1 MDHPLIDNV
10 SDLSDE
16 QLDENIVK
24 LTKKY
29 FQTRNPQARQQLQ
42 TVLDMYKLEKR
53 DRFIKN
59 RMNPGNSDLDKLI
72 NSNEEN
78 MFDLF
83 HLTEKGNI
91 LVAEEI
97 VKGLQK

>member
-10 SDLSDE
+10 SYLSDE

-72 NSNEEN
+72 NIE
-78 MFDLF
+78 
-83 HLTEKGNI
+83 
-91 LVAEEI
+91 
-97 VKGLQK
+97 

>member
-29 FQTRNPQARQQLQ
+29 FQTRNPQLQEQLS
-42 TVLDMYKLEKR
+42 TVIDMYKEEAKARRAKAL
-53 DRFIKN
+53 IKQQN
-59 RMNPGNSDLDKLI
+59 TSQDDNNSLDNLI
-72 NSNEEN
+72 NIS
-78 MFDLF
+78 
-83 HLTEKGNI
+83 
-91 LVAEEI
+91 
-97 VKGLQK
+97 

>member
-29 FQTRNPQARQQLQ
+29 F
-42 TVLDMYKLEKR
+42 KLFSDKNSREIAYMLSDDVTLTDWEISCSGK
-53 DRFIKN
+53 IKV
-59 RMNPGNSDLDKLI
+59 MN
-72 NSNEEN
+72 E
-78 MFDLF
+78 
-83 HLTEKGNI
+83 
-91 LVAEEI
+91 
-97 VKGLQK
+97 

>member
-24 LTKKY
+24 LTKIY

-59 RMNPGNSDLDKLI
+59 RMNPGNNDLDKLI
-72 NSNEEN
+72 NIE
-78 MFDLF
+78 
-83 HLTEKGNI
+83 
-91 LVAEEI
+91 
-97 VKGLQK
+97 